1 MKIKRFLR
9 AFFAGVYWG
18 WFIVLIILLFMG
30 KTTVLGN
37 IALILYGVNIFLD
50 IASIIRYNALLHK
63 YRYLYKCLESFH
75 KERYY
80 LCFSGTKEEVNKY
93 TKLVEEC
100 AGTILDVSI
109 HLTQYSRAT
118 KKQIKEVQEIVD
130 KTKALLTTLQPP
142 V

>member
-37 IALILYGVNIFLD
+37 IALILYGVNIFLN
-50 IASIIRYNALLHK
+50 IVRIIRYNVLLGE
-63 YRYLYKCLESFH
+63 YRYLYECLESFH

-80 LCFSGTKEEVNKY
+80 LCFSGTKEEVDKY

-100 AGTILDVSI
+100 AGTILNVSI
-109 HLTQYSRAT
+109 HLAKDSRAT
-118 KKQIKEVQEIVD
+118 KKQAREIQEIVD
-130 KTKALLTTLQPP
+130 KTKVLLETLQPP
-142 V
+142 I